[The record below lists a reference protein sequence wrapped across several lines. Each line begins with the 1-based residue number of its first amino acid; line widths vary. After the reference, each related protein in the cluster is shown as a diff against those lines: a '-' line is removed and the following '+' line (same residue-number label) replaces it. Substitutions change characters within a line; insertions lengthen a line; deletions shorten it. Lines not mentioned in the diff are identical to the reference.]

1 MSDQTNNYVMVLT
14 AEYFDLW
21 TGFSK
26 EFPSVTPNMV
36 SMIHIIIALIA
47 SKYISSDNLKD
58 RRHGVIMFE
67 IKTWLDSLDGVIH
80 RSHSNDPVYKS
91 HKTTLG
97 YFVDGISDTISGI
110 GISLG
115 VLFFLF
121 KTRHGNNK
129 VRKTN
134 LPADIENNIDN
145 YEKVHLPEN
154 SKKSLIWICWCYGF
168 QIAVASASW
177 DKRIE
182 GMEYV
187 LQTDL
192 KNKTQT
198 ALQTSMLHSLTT
210 WCVMYIWKLLCG
222 LSLLQVYMVVIF
234 MDKIWEFLSFL
245 QYIGY
250 VVLFILNII
259 TVLHIT
265 HMKAVIDIK

>member
-1 MSDQTNNYVMVLT
+1 MISCNAYFIFSVILGYYFIMDIVTYVILQNITLIDQSRNGSFSIFRPTTIKLLMSDQTNNYVMVLT

-67 IKTWLDSLDGVIH
+67 IKTWLDGVIH

-91 HKTTLG
+91 HKATLG

-145 YEKVHLPEN
+145 YENVHLQNVPEN

-187 LQTDL
+187 LQTGL
-192 KNKTQT
+192 KHKTQT
-198 ALQTSMLHSLTT
+198 VSRTKFIDT
-210 WCVMYIWKLLCG
+210 WV
-222 LSLLQVYMVVIF
+222 
-234 MDKIWEFLSFL
+234 
-245 QYIGY
+245 
-250 VVLFILNII
+250 
-259 TVLHIT
+259 
-265 HMKAVIDIK
+265 

>member
-1 MSDQTNNYVMVLT
+1 MISCNAYFIFSVILGYYFIMDIVTYVILQNITLIDQSRNGSFSIFRPTTIKLLMSDQTNNYVMVLT

-26 EFPSVTPNMV
+26 EFTSVTPNMV

-198 ALQTSMLHSLTT
+198 VSRKKVT
-210 WCVMYIWKLLCG
+210 
-222 LSLLQVYMVVIF
+222 
-234 MDKIWEFLSFL
+234 
-245 QYIGY
+245 
-250 VVLFILNII
+250 
-259 TVLHIT
+259 
-265 HMKAVIDIK
+265 